1 MTMAIDTAT
10 SNSRNHV
17 SERLLN
23 NAMLQSISI
32 MPSAN
37 THTSIA
43 VTHAYTQALNM
54 LPFDSIINHVDLSEP
69 MIELVDISLHPWLS
83 EVPHIKDAI
92 GGEEVSK

>member
-37 THTSIA
+37 AHTRMA

-92 GGEEVSK
+92 RGEEVSK